1 MHRNASS
8 RSTDDGQRYTSDQ
21 TSDCE
26 KLRKSLHR
34 HVRAAKAWIVTELWS
49 IKVVLTFART
59 YSTYFPAMLSH
70 QVLRGSSTVHVARP
84 TNKLGHL
91 CSTRLA
97 AAVKQ
102 TSRRQ
107 PARPAL
113 QQDVGKLA
121 SSASTE
127 CRQSRKARQGH
138 RSRVVANATNS
149 IQASYSSPESS
160 KSSLTPVLIAVAI
173 ASLGALL
180 FGLHVAIVNG
190 LQDAVSAEL
199 GFSGNTGLR
208 GAVCVH
214 AVQVQR
220 PLTCPQ

>member
-1 MHRNASS
+1 
-8 RSTDDGQRYTSDQ
+8 
-21 TSDCE
+21 
-26 KLRKSLHR
+26 
-34 HVRAAKAWIVTELWS
+34 
-49 IKVVLTFART
+49 VLPFART
-59 YSTYFPAMLSH
+59 YSTYFPAMLSR
-70 QVLRGSSTVHVARP
+70 QILRGSSTVHVARP

-91 CSTRLA
+91 SSTRLA
-97 AAVKQ
+97 AAGKQ

-107 PARPAL
+107 SARPVL

-149 IQASYSSPESS
+149 IQASHTSPESS

-208 GAVCVH
+208 GAVCVP
-214 AVQVQR
+214 AVLVQR
-220 PLTCPQ
+220 PLNCPG

>member
-1 MHRNASS
+1 
-8 RSTDDGQRYTSDQ
+8 
-21 TSDCE
+21 
-26 KLRKSLHR
+26 
-34 HVRAAKAWIVTELWS
+34 
-49 IKVVLTFART
+49 
-59 YSTYFPAMLSH
+59 MLSH

-84 TNKLGHL
+84 TNKPGHL
-91 CSTRLA
+91 FSTRLA
-97 AAVKQ
+97 ASVKQ
-102 TSRRQ
+102 TSRR
-107 PARPAL
+107 PAARPAL

-127 CRQSRKARQGH
+127 CRQSCKVRQEH
-138 RSRVVANATNS
+138 RSRVVAHATNS
-149 IQASYSSPESS
+149 IQASYTSPESS

-214 AVQVQR
+214 AVQVR
-220 PLTCPQ
+220 HPLTCPR

>member
-1 MHRNASS
+1 
-8 RSTDDGQRYTSDQ
+8 
-21 TSDCE
+21 
-26 KLRKSLHR
+26 
-34 HVRAAKAWIVTELWS
+34 
-49 IKVVLTFART
+49 
-59 YSTYFPAMLSH
+59 MLSH
-70 QVLRGSSTVHVARP
+70 QALRGSSTVHVARP
-84 TNKLGHL
+84 TNKLSHL
-91 CSTRLA
+91 SSTRLA

-107 PARPAL
+107 SARLAL

-127 CRQSRKARQGH
+127 CRQSRKAKQGH
-138 RSRVVANATNS
+138 RSCVVANATKS

-208 GAVCVH
+208 GAVRVH

-220 PLTCPQ
+220 LVTFP